1 MKADWREPRH
11 CERSFAGSEAT
22 VALPGTSKQP
32 SPELIW
38 LIIANVQLLVHII
51 LSQTLRKFGGET
63 PARLDLHLVI
73 DNYATRTIKPR
84 SSNGLRIATIQ
95 GMIDMV
101 VKRQDMR
108 ATLARICAL
117 LTRTQPIKQAAA

>member
-1 MKADWREPRH
+1 MSSCSSASSQEV
-11 CERSFAGSEAT
+11 E
-22 VALPGTSKQP
+22 
-32 SPELIW
+32 IM
-38 LIIANVQLLVHII
+38 HII

-73 DNYATRTIKPR
+73 DNYATRTTKPR
-84 SSNGLRIATIQ
+84 SSNGLRIATIHR
-95 GMIDMV
+95 MIDIV